1 MNCNIRKVMSHKRI
15 CKDNCIFYFCIIFL
29 LIIWEIHMMNSEL
42 SHSLPLPGAFPNLY
56 ETPSKIKQTN
66 KNKEAKKTE
75 KEGE

>member
-1 MNCNIRKVMSHKRI
+1 
-15 CKDNCIFYFCIIFL
+15 
-29 LIIWEIHMMNSEL
+29 MMNSEL